1 MKKSTAADVLIL
13 FVFQEKN
20 LSCGQGRRSKYN
32 DQMMLL
38 LLTTMIDIYIYRE
51 REKIC
56 SF

>member
-38 LLTTMIDIYIYRE
+38 LLTTMIDIYI
-51 REKIC
+51 
-56 SF
+56 